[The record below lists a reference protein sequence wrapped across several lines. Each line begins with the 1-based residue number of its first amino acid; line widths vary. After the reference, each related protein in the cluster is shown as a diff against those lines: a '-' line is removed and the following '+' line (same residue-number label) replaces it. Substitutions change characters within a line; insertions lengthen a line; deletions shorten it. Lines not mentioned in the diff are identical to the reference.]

1 MIALVVLV
9 VTFNRLSTAARKD
22 EGRSKAVSLHSHSS
36 VNSSLT
42 KPVTE
47 LLIGAAETQF
57 LFLQLEKGHS
67 LLNDSAGK

>member
-9 VTFNRLSTAARKD
+9 VTFSRLSTAARKD
-22 EGRSKAVSLHSHSS
+22 EGRSNAVSLHSHSS